1 MSGLFECRVGGIL
14 FPTTVEVLLNI
25 PGSFF
30 QTALSDTWNASG
42 ATSIHIERDGTHF
55 QIILDYL
62 RFGYLPRDPS
72 GRCHI
77 EKEILE
83 AVVVEADFYGL
94 TGLVKEIE
102 QLLKFNLKGMRYYI
116 VEFFLNSGSN
126 SYGALSLKEFATEEE
141 AVKVYE
147 DYKKTKTIDSLNCG
161 YIRQLIVNGKVEHDN
176 GQDDNQNIVINEVEN
191 LLTGKT
197 KKEVFED
204 GTWKRPRGLQLLCL
218 PLSTNSANG
227 VISESTLRAFPDNR
241 DYY

>member
-147 DYKKTKTIDSLNCG
+147 DYKTTTIASLNLG
-161 YIRQLIVNGKVEHDN
+161 YIHQLIVNGKVEYDN
-176 GQDDNQNIVINEVEN
+176 GQYDYQNIVINEVEN
-191 LLTGKT
+191 PLTGII

-204 GTWKRPRGLQLLCL
+204 GTWKRPSGLQLLCL
-218 PLSTNSANG
+218 PLSTNSAKG
-227 VISESTLRAFPDNR
+227 VISESRLRAFPDKRN
-241 DYY
+241 YC

>member
-1 MSGLFECRVGGIL
+1 MSGPFECQVGGIL
-14 FPTTVEVLLNI
+14 FPTTVEVLLNV

-62 RFGYLPRDPS
+62 RFGHLPRDPS
-72 GRCHI
+72 GRCNI
-77 EKEILE
+77 DKEILE

-116 VEFFLNSGSN
+116 VEFYLDSS
-126 SYGALSLKEFATEEE
+126 SYVDLSLEEFATEEE

-147 DYKKTKTIDSLNCG
+147 DYKTATIASLNG
-161 YIRQLIVNGKVEHDN
+161 EHISQLIVNGKVEHDK
-176 GQDDNQNIVINEVEN
+176 GQYYDNHNIVINEVED
-191 LLTGKT
+191 LLTGII

-204 GTWKRPRGLQLLCL
+204 GSWKRPKGLQLLCL
-218 PLSTNSANG
+218 PLSTNSVNG
-227 VISESTLRAFPDNR
+227 VISESRLRAFPDNR
-241 DYY
+241 

>member
-1 MSGLFECRVGGIL
+1 MSGPFECQVGGIL
-14 FPTTVEVLLNI
+14 FPTTVEVLLNV

-72 GRCHI
+72 GRCNI
-77 EKEILE
+77 DKEILE

-116 VEFFLNSGSN
+116 VEFYLDSS
-126 SYGALSLKEFATEEE
+126 SYVDLSLEEFATEEE

-147 DYKKTKTIDSLNCG
+147 DYKTATIASLNG
-161 YIRQLIVNGKVEHDN
+161 EHISQLIVNGKVEHDK
-176 GQDDNQNIVINEVEN
+176 GQYYDNHNIVINEVED
-191 LLTGKT
+191 LLTGII

-204 GTWKRPRGLQLLCL
+204 GSWKRPKGLQLLCL
-218 PLSTNSANG
+218 PLSTNSVNG
-227 VISESTLRAFPDNR
+227 VISESRLRAFPDNR
-241 DYY
+241 